1 MPSLANAQPPV
12 SGTVALAVTWEAKP
26 GQADAVA
33 NVLGRMTAAVRAGE
47 PGTLLFRPH
56 RSADN
61 DHLFF
66 LYELFV
72 DQAAFEA
79 HQKTPHFQTLIL
91 GEAVP
96 MLARRE
102 RLPFTPLA

>member
-1 MPSLANAQPPV
+1 MPILANAKPPV

-26 GQADAVA
+26 GEADAIA
-33 NVLGRMTAAVRAGE
+33 ATLEHMTVAVRAGE

-56 RSADN
+56 RSAEN

-72 DQAAFEA
+72 DQAAFET
-79 HQKTPHFQTLIL
+79 HQKTAHFQSLIL
-91 GEAVP
+91 GEALP
-96 MLARRE
+96 RLARRE

>member
-1 MPSLANAQPPV
+1 MPTLANAKPPV
-12 SGTVALAVTWEAKP
+12 AGTVALAITWEAKP
-26 GQADAVA
+26 GEADAVA
-33 NVLGRMTAAVRAGE
+33 DLLGRMTAAVRAGE

-66 LYELFV
+66 LYELFT
-72 DQAAFEA
+72 DPAAFEA
-79 HQKTPHFQTLIL
+79 HQKTAHFQTLIL
-91 GEAVP
+91 GEALP
-96 MLARRE
+96 RLARRE